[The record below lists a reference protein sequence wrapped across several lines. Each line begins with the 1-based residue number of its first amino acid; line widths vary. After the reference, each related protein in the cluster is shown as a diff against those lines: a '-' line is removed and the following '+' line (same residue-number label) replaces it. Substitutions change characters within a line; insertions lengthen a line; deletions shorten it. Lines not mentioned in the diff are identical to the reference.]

1 MFPANVRSS
10 GVVMRFD
17 TAIAF
22 SFACLISLAT
32 GGCASVD
39 GAPAEVGG
47 PLAGASIQRPQDTPV
62 ALGKRHFAAGEFGLA
77 EQQFQ
82 AGVEANPKSAEA
94 WLGLAASYDQLKRF
108 DLADEAYRRTIAL
121 QGENVVVLNN
131 LGYHHLLQGH
141 LGQARHYLTMAA
153 GMEPGNPQV
162 QGNLALLK
170 SWKSGDTE
178 TN

>member
-1 MFPANVRSS
+1 
-10 GVVMRFD
+10 MRFD
-17 TAIAF
+17 TAVGV
-22 SFACLISLAT
+22 SFACFISLAM
-32 GGCASVD
+32 GGCASID
-39 GAPAEVGG
+39 GAPAELGG
-47 PLAGASIQRPQDTPV
+47 PLSSTAVQRPQDS
-62 ALGKRHFAAGEFGLA
+62 ALSLGKHHFAAGEFGLA

-121 QGENVVVLNN
+121 QGENVVILNN

-141 LGQARHYLTMAA
+141 LDQARHYLTKAA
-153 GMEPGNPQV
+153 EMEPGNQQV
-162 QGNLALLK
+162 QGNLALLQ
-170 SWKSGDTE
+170 SWKSGGAE